1 MSDFKEMLFSE
12 TIQPLNWQ
20 ELQARDEELTSRQM
34 FQRMLIE
41 EQQLR
46 DEAMQKE
53 IDDQLKEEMEEVKRE
68 QIKQDNQQLE
78 QDDDYQDSG
87 MSRSDFYSGGTF

>member
-53 IDDQLKEEMEEVKRE
+53 IDEQLKEEMEEVKRE
-68 QIKQDNQQLE
+68 Q
-78 QDDDYQDSG
+78 DDEYQDKG

>member
-12 TIQPLNWQ
+12 TIVPLNWQ
-20 ELQARDEELTSRQM
+20 ELQAK
-34 FQRMLIE
+34 
-41 EQQLR
+41 

-53 IDDQLKEEMEEVKRE
+53 IDDQLAYELESKKISEE
-68 QIKQDNQQLE
+68 L
-78 QDDDYQDSG
+78 DDDYQDTG

>member
-20 ELQARDEELTSRQM
+20 ELQAKDEEL
-34 FQRMLIE
+34 
-41 EQQLR
+41 
-46 DEAMQKE
+46 QKE

-68 QIKQDNQQLE
+68 QIKQDKQQMYHAHLYDE
-78 QDDDYQDSG
+78 MKENG
-87 MSRSDFYSGGTF
+87 MSFEDFI

>member
-12 TIQPLNWQ
+12 TIVPLNWQ
-20 ELQARDEELTSRQM
+20 ELQAK
-34 FQRMLIE
+34 
-41 EQQLR
+41 

-53 IDDQLKEEMEEVKRE
+53 IDDQL
-68 QIKQDNQQLE
+68 E
-78 QDDDYQDSG
+78 QDDEYQDKG

>member
-53 IDDQLKEEMEEVKRE
+53 IDE
-68 QIKQDNQQLE
+68 QLE

>member
-53 IDDQLKEEMEEVKRE
+53 IDE
-68 QIKQDNQQLE
+68 QLE
-78 QDDDYQDSG
+78 QDDKQLEQDDEYLDSG

>member
-1 MSDFKEMLFSE
+1 MSDFREMLFSE

-20 ELQARDEELTSRQM
+20 ELQAKDEEL
-34 FQRMLIE
+34 
-41 EQQLR
+41 
-46 DEAMQKE
+46 QKE